1 MPFQYDDTHRNI
13 TNISLDNLRYYT
25 TDPVWI
31 LGDFVIDAT
40 GSRYFPSITIEYFIL
55 RGCRVMYT
63 FAISSPG
70 ICSRRVPEKII
81 QTFKIVE
88 AAKTRLR
95 PVLLT
100 AITTILGMSPMAIGV
115 SFDFHKLGIQVGSDS
130 GQMWIAFAW
139 AMIFGLGFATVMTL
153 VIVPCL
159 LKLNFQL
166 FPPKNQEQ

>member
-1 MPFQYDDTHRNI
+1 MLTVLMSF
-13 TNISLDNLRYYT
+13 SGVFWGYT
-25 TDPVWI
+25 
-31 LGDFVIDAT
+31 LSGRQFVIIMTGIGCIALAGVVVNNGIVLIDYTNLLIRRGMDWKDA
-40 GSRYFPSITIEYFIL
+40 
-55 RGCRVMYT
+55 
-63 FAISSPG
+63 
-70 ICSRRVPEKII
+70 
-81 QTFKIVE
+81 IVE

-159 LKLNFQL
+159 LKLNFII
-166 FPPKNQEQ
+166 FPPSKESSS